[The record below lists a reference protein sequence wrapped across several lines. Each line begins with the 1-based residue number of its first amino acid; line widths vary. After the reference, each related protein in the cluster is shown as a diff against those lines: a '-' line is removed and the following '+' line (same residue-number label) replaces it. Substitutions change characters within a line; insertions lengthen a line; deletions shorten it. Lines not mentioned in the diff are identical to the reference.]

1 VRSEVERTAC
11 KIVEVRTEEELRD
24 SEDVVV
30 VTVVF
35 SAGLGS
41 RWKRD
46 GRVLRVD
53 EPTELV
59 VLSAGLVA
67 GWKRVLREW
76 LVDEPTELV
85 VLSRF

>member
-1 VRSEVERTAC
+1 
-11 KIVEVRTEEELRD
+11 
-24 SEDVVV
+24 VV

-35 SAGLGS
+35 SVGLGS

-59 VLSAGLVA
+59 VVFSAGLVA

-85 VLSRF
+85 VLSRL

>member
-1 VRSEVERTAC
+1 M
-11 KIVEVRTEEELRD
+11 
-24 SEDVVV
+24 
-30 VTVVF
+30 
-35 SAGLGS
+35 
-41 RWKRD
+41 
-46 GRVLRVD
+46 VD

-85 VLSRF
+85 VLSWLY